1 MSQLS
6 VQQFSWKEN
15 DHGSQK
21 KASHLAGGSLVGMA
35 WTESA
40 GCRTWTHLILAKK
53 VLSHDLFFF
62 FFEERGNILTKS
74 STNGP

>member
-1 MSQLS
+1 MAVRRRHHIWQ
-6 VQQFSWKEN
+6 V
-15 DHGSQK
+15 DH
-21 KASHLAGGSLVGMA
+21 LMGMA

-62 FFEERGNILTKS
+62 FFEEGGNILTKS